1 MTETLPVCPVGAIVQ
16 GVVVISKEDF
26 DRAIR
31 TAVQAERA
39 EIVKMLGGS
48 PGGSAIFLSL
58 SDGMFGLRETSPRPP
73 CDGLTHGVLL
83 NERPPYAP

>member
-1 MTETLPVCPVGAIVQ
+1 MTETLPVCPVGAIVH

-39 EIVKMLGGS
+39 EIVKMLEGESGWFRHLS
-48 PGGSAIFLSL
+48 KSERRHVWAARDLAASAVRWINARGASK
-58 SDGMFGLRETSPRPP
+58 
-73 CDGLTHGVLL
+73 
-83 NERPPYAP
+83 